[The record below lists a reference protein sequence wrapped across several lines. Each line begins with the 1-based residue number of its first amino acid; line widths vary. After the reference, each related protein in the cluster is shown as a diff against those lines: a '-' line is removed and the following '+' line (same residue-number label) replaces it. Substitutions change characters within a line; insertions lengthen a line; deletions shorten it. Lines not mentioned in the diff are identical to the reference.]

1 MVENTTYITKSEPAE
16 QQEKRAEEILRDML
30 SSPLFF
36 MCAVLVTLNA
46 VISVIVSGMNGFGDV
61 YGGAVTFT
69 SWAFQTIFTGKGYTG
84 IPAYPVLSAV
94 LSGIFGTVTAAVFW
108 LLYIG
113 AKKRKLCGAGFKTMK
128 VALLCRTVAFAV
140 TAAALFGIIVEFI
153 VYEITT
159 GPSPTADIIDYLVGY
174 LGYGIMFIGGIVSA
188 LSAVCCFMM
197 VRSLHNS
204 EKAVRGDGALRTI
217 PRFATCMYLLCAKL
231 IVPVMLVVVV
241 VMVPTFKIDD
251 IGKLW
256 VFLPLICKAALS
268 ALFAACTV
276 KFNKIA
282 DKAKV

>member
-1 MVENTTYITKSEPAE
+1 MVENTTYITKAEPAE

-69 SWAFQTIFTGKGYTG
+69 SWAFQIIFTEKGYTG

-159 GPSPTADIIDYLVGY
+159 GPEPDRRYSRLSFSDI
-174 LGYGIMFIGGIVSA
+174 
-188 LSAVCCFMM
+188 
-197 VRSLHNS
+197 
-204 EKAVRGDGALRTI
+204 
-217 PRFATCMYLLCAKL
+217 
-231 IVPVMLVVVV
+231 
-241 VMVPTFKIDD
+241 
-251 IGKLW
+251 
-256 VFLPLICKAALS
+256 
-268 ALFAACTV
+268 
-276 KFNKIA
+276 
-282 DKAKV
+282 

>member
-1 MVENTTYITKSEPAE
+1 
-16 QQEKRAEEILRDML
+16 
-30 SSPLFF
+30 
-36 MCAVLVTLNA
+36 
-46 VISVIVSGMNGFGDV
+46 
-61 YGGAVTFT
+61 
-69 SWAFQTIFTGKGYTG
+69 
-84 IPAYPVLSAV
+84 
-94 LSGIFGTVTAAVFW
+94 
-108 LLYIG
+108 
-113 AKKRKLCGAGFKTMK
+113 MK

-159 GPSPTADIIDYLVGY
+159 GPSPTADIVDYLFGY

-256 VFLPLICKAALS
+256 VFLPLICKAALN

>member
-1 MVENTTYITKSEPAE
+1 MVENTTYITKAEPAE

-69 SWAFQTIFTGKGYTG
+69 SWAFQMIFEGKMYVRAYNG
-84 IPAYPVLSAV
+84 IAVV
-94 LSGIFGTVTAAVFW
+94 LSGVFGTVTAVSFW

-113 AKKRKLCGAGFKTMK
+113 TKKRKLCGTGFKTMK
-128 VALLCRTVAFAV
+128 IALLCRTVAFAV

-159 GPSPTADIIDYLVGY
+159 GPSPTADIVDYIVGY
-174 LGYGIMFIGGIVSA
+174 LGYGVMFIGGIVSA

>member
-1 MVENTTYITKSEPAE
+1 
-16 QQEKRAEEILRDML
+16 ML

-69 SWAFQTIFTGKGYTG
+69 SWAFQIIFTGKGYTG

-113 AKKRKLCGAGFKTMK
+113 AKKRKLCGTGFKTMK
-128 VALLCRTVAFAV
+128 IALLCRTVAFAV

-159 GPSPTADIIDYLVGY
+159 GPSPTADIVDYLVGY